1 MKVSV
6 PTSGPASGA
15 SQEDVPAPLPIG
27 LIGLGK
33 HGSRYLHHAL
43 SDDLGVRVAAVSRQ
57 DAAAGRALAA
67 EIGVHFHAD
76 YRDLVRDPAVRAV
89 VAVLPPNQHPS
100 VVAAAVTEGKPL
112 LIEKP
117 LAVGGVRAFALSR
130 QIEAA
135 GLPCLM
141 AQTLRFSGV
150 VRALRELRDRLGRL
164 NQMIFGQ
171 SFEPSRLGW
180 LDDADVAGG
189 GIILH
194 TGVHLFDL
202 VRHLS
207 GGEVEWA
214 QCATAQVRTVR
225 TEDGFVAALGVRNGE
240 AEILAAL
247 SASRATRSRYGEI
260 RLLGEHGQLVA
271 DHVLGTL
278 DLIVDREVVLSRE
291 IPDCGTVRDV
301 LREFARVAEGAPP
314 SVTAADGAAAVE
326 IADACY
332 RAVAAGGRVAV
343 RTREELS
350 RCPSS

>member
-1 MKVSV
+1 
-6 PTSGPASGA
+6 
-15 SQEDVPAPLPIG
+15 VPAALPIG

-43 SDDLGVRVAAVSRQ
+43 RDDLGVKVAAVSRR
-57 DAAAGRALAA
+57 DVAAGSALAA
-67 EIGVHFHAD
+67 ELGVRFHTD
-76 YRDLVRDPAVRAV
+76 YRDLIRDPSVRAV
-89 VAVLPPNQHPS
+89 VAVVPPTENPS
-100 VVAAAVTEGKPL
+100 IVATAVAEGKPL

-117 LAVGGVRAFALSR
+117 LAVGGVRAFALAR
-130 QIEAA
+130 QLEAA

-150 VRALRELRDRLGRL
+150 VAAIGELRERIGRL
-164 NQMIFGQ
+164 HQMVLGQ
-171 SFEPSRLGW
+171 SFEPSRLAW

-207 GGEVEWA
+207 GGEVEWVQSA
-214 QCATAQVRTVR
+214 VARIETRR
-225 TEDGFVAALGVRNGE
+225 TEDSFVAALGVRAAAGGE
-240 AEILAAL
+240 VLAAL

-260 RLLGEHGQLVA
+260 RLLGDGGQLVA
-271 DHVLGTL
+271 DHVLGSL
-278 DLIVDREVVLSRE
+278 ELIVDREVVLARKV
-291 IPDCGTVRDV
+291 PDSPTVRDV
-301 LREFARVAEGAPP
+301 LREFAAVAAGAPP

-332 RAVAAGGRVAV
+332 RSAETGGRVPV
-343 RTREELS
+343 RTAEELS
-350 RCPSS
+350 RCQSS